1 MAQALIPG
9 GGNVGTSPW
18 EMQLSASV
26 AVAWGCQPVRLKNCS
41 GVWGSEMWRECSTV
55 LGGLVADDLE
65 M

>member
-1 MAQALIPG
+1 M
-9 GGNVGTSPW
+9 GTSPW

-26 AVAWGCQPVRLKNCS
+26 AVAWGCQPVGLKNCS
-41 GVWGSEMWRECSTV
+41 GVWGSEMWWECSTV